1 MSPKLITGRG
11 RVAAAAAIA
20 VGLLTPYAAQADL
33 NIVGSTHGQ
42 NYQGV
47 ANPVAGQAA
56 ASIPLSLCDAG
67 GPMPERYQNQG
78 NITDLTDANIL
89 IPAGNIVVWRCT
101 VGGVPNFAF
110 RYTGG
115 FSAKG
120 YGNIKAPYV
129 LPPGTP
135 NAAALFTTIVPGGTG
150 CTAATGGNPKT
161 DPGTGRQYN
170 SFQSCSQKELVQ
182 ADFATSDTKGTA
194 FTNTMCDPQTVPSC
208 ASPISDTGIVS
219 FPITATPFAM
229 IVGNGVQKCDP
240 VTQAAAGKIT
250 LTRLQVEAIFS
261 GQVSSWNQL
270 GYCVYPVQALSPP
283 DGALGA
289 GAGDMS
295 PIGTPFNGSIDQS
308 IVTCSRPVT
317 AGTRIA
323 FDATMMKDAAEVSYG
338 TYTFPFNTDI
348 NYLAPTVADGLACV
362 QGRAAAPTTPA
373 NNNAI
378 TYNRA
383 DESASPLV
391 FGTGNVGRM
400 RGGYPVPVDGALPSN
415 YLAPAVLANP
425 TSAER
430 AVSQKEFRCGRYPF
444 WSDWVGIQRTSGP
457 ANPNQALWNQ
467 YVAAIGT
474 LLPKTTTGYFWARNV
489 RQPGQPVNTEMS
501 VTKGETKG
509 PINFEP
515 GDHPACR

>member
-1 MSPKLITGRG
+1 MSNKSMTGRG
-11 RVAAAAAIA
+11 RFVATAAFAI
-20 VGLLTPYAAQADL
+20 GLLAPYAAQADL

-47 ANPVAGQAA
+47 ANPAAGQAA

-67 GPMPERYQNQG
+67 SPTPERYQNLA
-78 NITDLTDANIL
+78 NVTDLTDSSIL

-101 VGGVPNFAF
+101 VGGVPNFLF

-115 FSAKG
+115 FSAKA
-120 YGNIKAPYV
+120 YGNIKAPYT
-129 LPPGTP
+129 PSPGTP
-135 NAAALFTTIVPGGTG
+135 DPASLFTSLVPGGTG
-150 CTAATGGNPKT
+150 CTAVAGNPKT
-161 DPGTGRQYN
+161 DPGTGRSYI
-170 SFQSCSQKELVQ
+170 SFQNCNQSSLVLVQ
-182 ADFATSDTKGTA
+182 ADFATTDSKGTA
-194 FTNTMCDPQTVPSC
+194 FAANMCDPQTVPSC
-208 ASPISDTGIVS
+208 ASPITDTGITS
-219 FPITATPFAM
+219 FPITATPFAV

-270 GYCVYPVQALSPP
+270 GYCVYPVAALSPP
-283 DGALGA
+283 DATLGV
-289 GAGDMS
+289 GAGDLS
-295 PIGTPFNGSIDQS
+295 PVGTAFNAGIDQS

-317 AGTRIA
+317 AGTRII
-323 FDATMMKDAAEVSYG
+323 FDATLMKDASELSYG
-338 TYTFPFNTDI
+338 TFIFPFNTDI

-378 TYNRA
+378 AYNRA
-383 DESASPLV
+383 DEAASPLT

-400 RGGYPVPVDGALPSN
+400 RGGYPVQMDGTLPSN
-415 YLAPAVLANP
+415 YTAPAVLANP
-425 TSAER
+425 TDAER
-430 AVSQKEFRCGRYPF
+430 ATAQKEFRCGRYEF
-444 WSDWVGIQRTSGP
+444 WSDWSGIQRN
-457 ANPNQALWNQ
+457 ALNPNQTLWNS

-474 LLPKTTTGYFWARNV
+474 LLPKTTTGFFWARNV
-489 RQPGQPVNTEMS
+489 RQPGHPINTEML